1 MEQVR
6 SPMAAR
12 RIGAEGRT
20 VVFHAREDWH
30 DRISRGEVDF
40 FARLGERLTGEGV
53 PYRLAAAGGATSRV
67 LLAQDHVHV
76 MVGGAP
82 CNGPNILH
90 AHPAYIWGF
99 WYLDEIGVHWHS
111 SIRLARFSPERID
124 AGDAAY
130 FFNGVSG
137 WMLRENVSR
146 LAQPGREPNGLEP
159 AAAVIYTQ
167 DIEARPDRCHFLTTE
182 DMIRTTAE
190 ALEGQLVYV
199 KPHPQQSKAL
209 RMQINAICQ
218 DYRNIRMTSAS
229 VHDLNAAAGMVV
241 THNSAAGF
249 EALMQKK
256 PVITCARSDFWH
268 ATLTPRT
275 VRDLR
280 DALRFG
286 AEAMAGFEY
295 EKFFYWFLNRRCLEP
310 QKPDFA
316 SRAWARI
323 RDKAYL

>member
-12 RIGAEGRT
+12 RVAAEGRT
-20 VVFHAREDWH
+20 VVFHASADWH
-30 DRISRGEVDF
+30 DRISSGQVDF
-40 FARLGERLTGEGV
+40 FARLGERLTIEGV
-53 PYRLAAAGGATSRV
+53 PYRLAAAGGASSRV

-76 MVGGAP
+76 MVGGAA
-82 CNGPNILH
+82 CYGPNILH
-90 AHPAYIWGF
+90 AHPAYVWGF
-99 WYLDEIGVHWHS
+99 WYLDEIGIHWNS
-111 SIRLARFSPERID
+111 SIRLARFVAERVD
-124 AGDAAY
+124 REKAEY

-137 WMLRENVSR
+137 WMTGKNVSR
-146 LAQPGREPNGLEP
+146 LPQADRADGGLEP
-159 AAAVIYTQ
+159 AAAVVYCQ
-167 DIEARPDRCHFLTTE
+167 DIEDRSDRAHFLTTE

-190 ALEGQLVYV
+190 THANRLVYV
-199 KPHPQQSKAL
+199 KPHPEQSKPA
-209 RMQINAICQ
+209 RQRIITICQ
-218 DYRNIRMTSAS
+218 DYQNVRMTHAS
-229 VHDLNAAAGMVV
+229 VHDLNAASDMIV
-241 THNSAAGF
+241 TQNSAAGF
-249 EALMQKK
+249 EALMMKK

-275 VRDLR
+275 QRDLKE
-280 DALRFG
+280 ALRYG

-295 EKFFYWFLNRRCLEP
+295 ERFFYWFLNQRCLEP